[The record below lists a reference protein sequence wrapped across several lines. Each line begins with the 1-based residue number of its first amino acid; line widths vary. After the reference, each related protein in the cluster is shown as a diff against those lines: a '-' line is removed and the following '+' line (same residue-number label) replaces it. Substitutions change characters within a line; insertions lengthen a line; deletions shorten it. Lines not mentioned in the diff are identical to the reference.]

1 MSQRLQKVNEL
12 LRREISSAIA
22 RDLEFPGALVTVN
35 SVEVTPDLRQGTV
48 YVGLIGEPGACRDAL
63 ALIQK
68 KRGHIQGK
76 VASRVVLRY
85 FPRLTFKADDSV
97 ERGVDIL
104 HLLEEVD
111 RLPTA
116 PPADPEQTEL
126 QGDNRSPEDTDHSEA
141 TVP

>member
-22 RDLEFPGALVTVN
+22 RDLEFSGALVTVN

-48 YVGLIGEPGACRDAL
+48 YIGLIGDAPACRSAL
-63 ALIQK
+63 ELIEK
-68 KRGHIQGK
+68 KRGHIQNK

-85 FPRLTFKADDSV
+85 FPKLVFKADDSV
-97 ERGVDIL
+97 ERGTDIL
-104 HLLEEVD
+104 NLLEEVD

-116 PPADPEQTEL
+116 PPAEEAE
-126 QGDNRSPEDTDHSEA
+126 DNENNPGIPTD
-141 TVP
+141 